1 MGSIRDR
8 LQDELDSLRREFERV
23 TNEYSIF
30 YHSAQ
35 KEREQHELALANATQ
50 LQAPVHDEWGFD
62 VEDVVIEP
70 AQVSPD
76 TVELHKQLVSEQT
89 QRSNLE
95 VELERMRCMLT
106 AESQNREEMG
116 SIRDRLQD
124 ELDSLRREFEGVTN
138 EYSILEKSAQRER
151 EQHELALAN
160 AVQLQAP
167 VHDEPAQVYPD
178 TVELEKQLVSEQMH
192 RSNLEAELER
202 MHCMLTAESQN
213 REEVGSIRDRLQDEL
228 DSLRRE
234 FERVTNEY
242 SIFY

>member
-95 VELERMRCMLT
+95 VELERTRCMLT
-106 AESQNREEMG
+106 AESQKREEM
-116 SIRDRLQD
+116 
-124 ELDSLRREFEGVTN
+124 
-138 EYSILEKSAQRER
+138 
-151 EQHELALAN
+151 
-160 AVQLQAP
+160 
-167 VHDEPAQVYPD
+167 
-178 TVELEKQLVSEQMH
+178 
-192 RSNLEAELER
+192 
-202 MHCMLTAESQN
+202 
-213 REEVGSIRDRLQDEL
+213 GSIRDRLQDEL

-242 SIFY
+242 SIFYHSAQKEREQHELALANATQLQAPVHDEWGFDVEDVVIEPAQVSPDTVELHKQLVSEQTQRSNLEVELERVR